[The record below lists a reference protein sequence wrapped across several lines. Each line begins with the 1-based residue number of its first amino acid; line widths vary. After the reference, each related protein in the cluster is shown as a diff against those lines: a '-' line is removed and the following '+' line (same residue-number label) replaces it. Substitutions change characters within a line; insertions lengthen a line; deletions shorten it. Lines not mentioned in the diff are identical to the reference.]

1 MSRFH
6 LLVAESSPLR
16 LYCEAHLTHRL
27 TPASPAQVVAYREKW
42 LLPGGT
48 RGVALYVSDPSDATC
63 PDCLCEWLALE
74 GRRGRLPHGRSRR
87 LGGVSL

>member
-6 LLVAESSPLR
+6 LLVADSCPPR

-27 TPASPAQVVAYREKW
+27 APASSEQVSAYHERW

-48 RGVALYVSDPSDATC
+48 RGVALYVVDPSDASC
-63 PDCLCEWLALE
+63 SECVCEWLSRE
-74 GRRGRLPHGRSRR
+74 GRRGRLSHGQPDR
-87 LGGVSL
+87 LGEVSL